1 MFEAIMEQIRAHE
14 TIILHRHA
22 HPDGDALGSQIGL
35 KHIIQDNFPGK
46 RVLMAG
52 DAPKRYA
59 FMADSAMDD
68 IADADYAQAL
78 AIILDTSAPA
88 LISDSRYTMAA
99 DTARIDH
106 HIFIDA
112 IARVEVVDEG
122 FESCCGLITA
132 LAMENGLT
140 VSLIA
145 AQSLF
150 TGMVTDSGR
159 FRYDGTTA
167 GTFERAAFLMRQPIP
182 AGEIYRSLYAMEFE
196 QLCMRAQ
203 YTLKIRFTPHRVAYI
218 YTTLSEFR
226 RLPADAFTVSRGM
239 VGVMADIQGVDIWVN
254 FTETPEGVLC
264 ELRSGPFN
272 INPIAAQY
280 GGGGHAQASGAT
292 LRDRNE
298 AMRMLSD
305 LDDMVREAAAC
316 AK

>member
-52 DAPKRYA
+52 DAPKRYS

-88 LISDSRYTMAA
+88 LISDSRYILAA

-182 AGEIYRSLYAMEFE
+182 TGEIYRSLYAMEFE

-218 YTTLSEFR
+218 YTTLSELR

>member
-59 FMADSAMDD
+59 FMADSAM
-68 IADADYAQAL
+68 
-78 AIILDTSAPA
+78 
-88 LISDSRYTMAA
+88 
-99 DTARIDH
+99 
-106 HIFIDA
+106 
-112 IARVEVVDEG
+112 
-122 FESCCGLITA
+122 ITA

-182 AGEIYRSLYAMEFE
+182 TGEIYRSLYAMEFE

-218 YTTLSEFR
+218 YTTLSELR